1 MNSGCCSGFISLYD
15 QSQVYWEA
23 EVNTMACSSCEGLL
37 QGSGYR
43 NSSRQ
48 WLKEFGRRQVRG
60 EEHYHNGNCQ
70 LLHQRKR
77 GKSWRDGR
85 NWDQQGAAPAPPSLN
100 QEATCPR
107 LTPSQADRTQKV
119 WLEPDS
125 AMAQPNTGWDS
136 WSTHWD
142 PGLGDLETGGHEE
155 LGWCESMT
163 STSEFRG
170 VFTTSL
176 VLHFCSERKA
186 HQLGNSTGW
195 ISQAIQKPQILNE
208 GSNTEELR
216 KGQYWLSW
224 QQTNQLL
231 ALKAIYMLFSYL
243 FSF

>member
-43 NSSRQ
+43 NSSRR

-85 NWDQQGAAPAPPSLN
+85 NRDQQGAAPAPPSLN

-107 LTPSQADRTQKV
+107 LTPSQADRTQSVAGTTQCHGPAKHRLGFLEHTLGPWFGRPGDRRAWGAGVV
-119 WLEPDS
+119 WEHD
-125 AMAQPNTGWDS
+125 Q
-136 WSTHWD
+136 
-142 PGLGDLETGGHEE
+142 HE
-155 LGWCESMT
+155 
-163 STSEFRG
+163 
-170 VFTTSL
+170 
-176 VLHFCSERKA
+176 
-186 HQLGNSTGW
+186 W
-195 ISQAIQKPQILNE
+195 I
-208 GSNTEELR
+208 
-216 KGQYWLSW
+216 
-224 QQTNQLL
+224 
-231 ALKAIYMLFSYL
+231 
-243 FSF
+243 